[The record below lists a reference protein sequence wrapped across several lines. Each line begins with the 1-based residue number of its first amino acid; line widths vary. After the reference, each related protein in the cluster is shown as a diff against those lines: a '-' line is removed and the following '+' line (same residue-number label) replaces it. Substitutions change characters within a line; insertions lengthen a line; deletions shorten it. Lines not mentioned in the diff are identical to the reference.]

1 MVHPALMGGGS
12 AADSPDT
19 QGGEDVTQNRLLL
32 VGAALLLGLLT
43 AACGGGSSPAP
54 TPDPFSGLADR
65 SDQAFR
71 DGLEAYGQGQ
81 YREALDNFERAR
93 VLSPNGDPRIAQ
105 MIQRSR
111 AALEP
116 TPTPA
121 PPTPTPAPAM
131 PTPTPAAVS
140 A

>member
-43 AACGGGSSPAP
+43 AACGGGAAPAP
-54 TPDPFSGLADR
+54 TPDPFTGLADR

-71 DGLEAYGQGQ
+71 EGLEAYGQGS
-81 YREALDNFERAR
+81 YREALDDFERAR
-93 VLSPNGDPRIAQ
+93 LLSPTGDPRIQQ
-105 MIQRSR
+105 MIDRTR
-111 AALEP
+111 GALEP
-116 TPTPA
+116 TRTPA
-121 PPTPTPAPAM
+121 PPTATPLPAP
-131 PTPTPAAVS
+131 PTST
-140 A
+140 